1 MSITKL
7 QIVTAWTIASQ
18 VYSGELT
25 LTDGVTILSNENG
38 LNMGSA
44 RCFIYLFKCLME
56 GKMFHFGTT
65 EPAMRLVLEQIFN
78 QHGKQGL
85 YQALTALRSHIEH
98 NELNYAKNMKQMKK
112 VVDDF
117 ELLT

>member
-1 MSITKL
+1 MSITKI
-7 QIVTAWTIASQ
+7 QIVTAWTVASQ
-18 VYSGELT
+18 VYQGELT
-25 LTDGVTILSNENG
+25 LTDGVSILSNENG

-65 EPAMRLVLEQIFN
+65 EPAMRLVMEQIFN

-85 YQALTALRSHIEH
+85 IQALTALRSHIEH
-98 NELNYAKNMKQMKK
+98 NELNYAKNMKKMRQ